1 MDVYYKRDLVTT
13 EEDMENFVQTIVD
26 CLVLDMFTDDDI
38 RVISKICG
46 MSVEKVINDEMA
58 C

>member
-46 MSVEKVINDEMA
+46 MSVEKVMNDEMA

>member
-46 MSVEKVINDEMA
+46 MSAEKVMNDEMA